1 MSKVPAA
8 LFEQGDQLYYSPLAE
23 KTQDAAVWSADCIAE
38 YSCWVVFDYKSL
50 LKKYP
55 AVRQIICGMIFD
67 CKLAV
72 YLKNPAWKSDSLSDA
87 FKALFPDENFSGEP
101 GTADLLGRIYAELA
115 GEFAASA
122 LLHDMEIP
130 LAKVLCDMETEG
142 VCVDRRGLQE
152 FSGKLDIEIAA
163 LEKEIYSAVG
173 REFNLNSTKQLSEVL
188 WDELK
193 LTPAGKKTKSGYS
206 TDAEALEK
214 MRGQHHVIELI
225 LQYRKLSKLNSTYA
239 AGLLKYI
246 TSDNR
251 IHTTFNM
258 TATATGRLS
267 SAEPNLQNI
276 PIRSEQ
282 GGIIRKFF
290 LAPEQ
295 CVLIDADYSQIELR
309 ILAHIAG
316 DETLIRAFRQGED
329 IHTVTASQI
338 FNTAPEAVTPEM
350 RRRAKAVNFGIVY
363 GISAFALAND
373 LGVSRAEAEEY
384 IASYFATY
392 PGVKSYLDNIIKQ
405 ARHDGFVETLSGRR
419 RYLPE
424 LKSKIFAVRS
434 FGERV
439 ALNMP
444 IQGTA
449 ADLIKLAMVK
459 VASELERHHL
469 KTRLI
474 LQIHDELLLAA
485 PEEEAE
491 AAAELLKNCMES
503 VADLQVP
510 LSVSLAVGKNYADV
524 K

>member
-1 MSKVPAA
+1 MNTLPAA
-8 LFEQGDQLYYSPLAE
+8 LFAENDALYYSGLSGKSEKPTLWHAE
-23 KTQDAAVWSADCIAE
+23 CIGQ
-38 YSCWVVFDYKSL
+38 YDCWVLFDYKAL

-55 AVRQIICGMIFD
+55 ALRAVDQQKIFD
-67 CKLAV
+67 CKLAL
-72 YLKNPAWKSDSLSDA
+72 YLKNPAWNAAGLPEAAKT
-87 FKALFPDENFSGEP
+87 LFPEDETVAGADTVELLAKIFEELHEEFSHNK
-101 GTADLLGRIYAELA
+101 LFR
-115 GEFAASA
+115 
-122 LLHDMEIP
+122 DMEIP
-130 LAKVLCDMETEG
+130 LSQVLCSMEEHG
-142 VCVDRRGLQE
+142 VCADRAGLQE
-152 FSGKLDIEIAA
+152 FSRELEQEIAG
-163 LEKEIYSAVG
+163 LEKEIYQSVG
-173 REFNLNSTKQLSEVL
+173 HEFNLNSPKQLGEVL
-188 WDELK
+188 FEELK

-214 MRGQHHVIELI
+214 MRQQHPAIDLI
-225 LQYRKLSKLNSTYA
+225 LQYRKSSKLNSTYA

-246 TSDNR
+246 APDNR

-282 GGIIRKFF
+282 GGAIRKFF
-290 LAPEQ
+290 LAPAGS
-295 CVLIDADYSQIELR
+295 VLIDADYSQIELR
-309 ILAHIAG
+309 LLAHIAG
-316 DETLIRAFRQGED
+316 DENLIRAFKNGDD
-329 IHTVTASQI
+329 IHAVTAAKI
-338 FNTAPEAVTPEM
+338 FGVSPTDVTSDM

-373 LGVSRAEAEEY
+373 LGISRAEAEEY

-392 PGVKSYLDNIIKQ
+392 PAVKSYLENIVKQ
-405 ARHDGFVETLSGRR
+405 ARRDGFVETLFGRR

-459 VASELERHHL
+459 VAAELEKHKL

-474 LQIHDELLLAA
+474 LQIHDELLLEA
-485 PEEEAE
+485 PENEADQ
-491 AAAELLKNCMES
+491 AAMLLKNCMES
-503 VADLQVP
+503 VAELQVP
-510 LSVSLAVGKNYADV
+510 LSVSLAVGRNYADC